1 MEFRTFGRTGW
12 RVSALGL
19 GCMRLPTLG
28 SEEKV
33 DEPEAIRLIRRAIDG
48 GVNVVDSAHGY
59 HGGRSEV
66 VLGKA
71 LADGYRG
78 RVKLVTKMPTWHVKE
93 AADFDRLL
101 DEQLGRL
108 RTDHLD
114 LYLLH
119 ALNKD
124 SWPKVRD
131 LGVLAWAEKSMAAG
145 RFERFGFSFHDE
157 YPVFTEIVD
166 AYDGW
171 TACLVVYNYM
181 NADSKPGRKGVAY
194 AAAKGLA
201 VAVME
206 PVFGGNLA
214 SPPPSVRRIMDAG
227 PVKRTPVD
235 WALQWVWNQ
244 PEVSVVLSG
253 MSTVAQVDE
262 NLASAGRSG
271 PGTLS
276 VDEMRLLDEVTA
288 AFKGLQPIPCTACRY
303 CMPCPSGVK
312 IPQNLSMYN
321 EAVMYDRLA
330 ESRRWYADAK
340 PAERASACTDC
351 GQCEEKCPQ
360 KIDISDWMIRV
371 DRELSR
377 KTAGCPGPAGS

>member
-1 MEFRTFGRTGW
+1 MKYRAFGRTGW
-12 RVSALGL
+12 QVSVLGL

-28 SEEKV
+28 SYEEL

-48 GVNVVDSAHGY
+48 GVNYVDSAYGY

-71 LADGYRG
+71 LADGYRE

-93 AADFDRLL
+93 AGDFDRLL

-108 RTDHLD
+108 KTDHLD

-124 SWPKVRD
+124 RWPVVCG
-131 LGVLAWAEKSMAAG
+131 LGVIEWAEKAMASG
-145 RFERFGFSFHDE
+145 RFKRFGFSFHDE
-157 YPVFTEIVD
+157 YTVFLDIVD

-171 TACLVVYNYM
+171 TACMVMYNYM
-181 NADSKPGRKGVAY
+181 NADAKPGRKGVEY

-214 SPPPSVRRIMDAG
+214 SPPPAVRQIMDAG
-227 PVKRTPVD
+227 PVRRTPVD

-253 MSTVAQVDE
+253 MSAIAQVDE
-262 NLASAGRSG
+262 NLASADRSS
-271 PGTLS
+271 PGSLS
-276 VDEMRLLDEVTA
+276 ADEVRLVESMAT
-288 AFKGLQPIPCTACRY
+288 AFKGIQPIPCTECGY
-303 CMPCPSGVK
+303 CMPCANGVD
-312 IPQNLSMYN
+312 IPDNLRRYKR
-321 EAVMYDRLA
+321 AVMYDRLA
-330 ESRRWYADAK
+330 DARRRYADTK

-351 GQCEEKCPQ
+351 DQCEPKCPQ
-360 KIDISDWMIRV
+360 KIAISDWMPRI
-371 DRELSR
+371 DRGLSR
-377 KTAGCPGPAGS
+377 P

>member
-1 MEFRTFGRTGW
+1 MNYRLFGRTGW

-28 SEEKV
+28 ASENV
-33 DEPEAIRLIRRAIDG
+33 DEPEAIRLIRRAVDG
-48 GVNVVDSAHGY
+48 GVNYVDSAHGY

-66 VLGKA
+66 VLGMA
-71 LADGYRG
+71 LADGYRQ

-93 AADFDRLL
+93 AGDFDRLL

-108 RTDHLD
+108 KTDHLD
-114 LYLLH
+114 LYLVHSLD
-119 ALNKD
+119 KD
-124 SWPKVRD
+124 SWHKVRD
-131 LGVLAWAEKSMAAG
+131 LGVREWAEKAMASG

-171 TACLVVYNYM
+171 TACMVMYNYM
-181 NADSKPGRKGVAY
+181 NADARPGRKGVEY
-194 AAAKGLA
+194 AAQKGLA

-214 SPPPSVRRIMDAG
+214 SPPPSIRRIMDGG

-244 PEVSVVLSG
+244 PEVSIVLSG

-262 NLASAGRSG
+262 NLASASRSG
-271 PGTLS
+271 PGALS
-276 VDEMRLLDEVTA
+276 ADEVRLIEKVAA
-288 AFKGLQPIPCTACRY
+288 AFTGLQPIPCTSCKY
-303 CMPCPSGVK
+303 CMPCPSGVN
-312 IPQNLSMYN
+312 IPHNLSMYN
-321 EAVMYDRLA
+321 QAVMYDRLA
-330 ESRRWYADAK
+330 DSRRRYADTK

-351 GQCEEKCPQ
+351 EQCEEKCPQ
-360 KIDISDWMIRV
+360 KITISDWMPRI
-371 DRELSR
+371 DRELGTGAPES
-377 KTAGCPGPAGS
+377 KGS